1 MVEARRVFRAGKT
14 PASLWNVA
22 NLITFLRIICTPFF
36 IYLLVS
42 EPADSTSGAR
52 WLALVLF
59 VLSTVSDGIDGYL
72 ARSRNLGT
80 SLGVLLDPIADKV
93 VIGGALIALSV
104 TDELPWWITVVVL
117 VREIGITVYRMS
129 IVHRE
134 IHAASWGGKVKTT
147 VQSVAVAFAI
157 APFPAILGGWFNWV
171 NISLMAAAVVLT
183 ITTGVE
189 YLWKATRR

>member
-1 MVEARRVFRAGKT
+1 
-14 PASLWNVA
+14 
-22 NLITFLRIICTPFF
+22 
-36 IYLLVS
+36 
-42 EPADSTSGAR
+42 
-52 WLALVLF
+52 LALVLF

-104 TDELPWWITVVVL
+104 TEELPWWITVVVL
-117 VREIGITVYRMS
+117 LREIGITIYRMA

-147 VQSVAVAFAI
+147 VQSIAVAFAI

-183 ITTGVE
+183 IMTGVE